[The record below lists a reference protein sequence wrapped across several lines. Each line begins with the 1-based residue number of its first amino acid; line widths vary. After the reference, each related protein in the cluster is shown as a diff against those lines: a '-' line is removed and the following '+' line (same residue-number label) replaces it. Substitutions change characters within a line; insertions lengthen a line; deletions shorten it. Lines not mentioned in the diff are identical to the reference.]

1 MAQHS
6 FVFPVLID
14 SRPEYLQGCN
24 SASLLQMPLS
34 DGLILSHIAARL
46 SDMVP
51 RAPVVVRS
59 FYAGHAYDE
68 ALRASGVVHEPS
80 IHESAFAESLRR
92 YEPSDWLLLVDP
104 RCFPLSGFDP
114 APLLYGLEE
123 SPRLARHLI
132 ALTPTS
138 AGTSERVEL
147 DAESRVRRVQRYY
160 EAVTWTVA
168 YGVSCS
174 LVPVSALLMSPK
186 LPFREL
192 SDFRRA
198 LVSTAL
204 PSRDITIDGGIVDL
218 NLEQSLLALNER
230 EIAARP
236 AAGYTTARRVAIAPG
251 ARLVGN
257 VVLHEGAQVA
267 EQATIIGPTVIGAGS
282 RVGHG
287 AVVAQCIVAPNVSIA
302 DGVVARHRVV
312 VQPKPEPPAP
322 TPPTAPEFDEGHVT
336 IRPEGS
342 TQRLY
347 PGFKR
352 FAETIFALV
361 SLIVLSPLLALVA
374 ALVKLD
380 SKGPI
385 LYGDPREAKGGR
397 LFHCYKFRTMRV
409 NAHAAQRELAAANQV
424 DGPQFKMRV
433 DPRVT
438 RIGKWLRKTNLDELP
453 QLVNVALGHMSLV
466 GPRPSPVRENQ
477 TCVPWRDARLSVRPG
492 ITGLWQV
499 CRHDREAGDFHQWIY
514 YDIQYIRHQSL
525 LVDLKI
531 LIATLWT
538 GGGRTHVPL
547 SWIVSSAPN
556 EYI

>member
-1 MAQHS
+1 MAQHTS
-6 FVFPVLID
+6 VFPVLID

-24 SASLLQMPLS
+24 SASLLQMPLL
-34 DGLILSHIAARL
+34 DGSILTHIATRL
-46 SDMVP
+46 GDMVP
-51 RAPVVVRS
+51 RSPVVVRS
-59 FYAGHAYDE
+59 FHAGQAYDE
-68 ALRASGVVHEPS
+68 ALRASGVVHQAS
-80 IHESAFAESLRR
+80 IHESEFAVSLRR
-92 YEPSDWLLLVDP
+92 FEPSDWLLFVDP

-114 APLLYGLEE
+114 EPLLYGLDAA
-123 SPRLARHLI
+123 PRLARHLI
-132 ALTPTS
+132 ALAPAS

-147 DAESRVRRVQRYY
+147 DAESRVRCVQRYY

-174 LVPVSALLMSPK
+174 LVPVSALLMSPA
-186 LPFREL
+186 LRFGEL
-192 SDFRRA
+192 ADFRRA
-198 LVSTAL
+198 LASTAL

-218 NLEQSLLALNER
+218 NLEQSLLVLNQR
-230 EIAARP
+230 GIAGRP
-236 AAGYTTARRVAIAPG
+236 AAGQSKARRVVIAPG
-251 ARLVGN
+251 ARLIGD
-257 VVLHEGAQVA
+257 VVLQEGAQVG
-267 EQATIIGPTVIGAGS
+267 EQATIIGPTVIGANS

-287 AVVAQCIVAPNVSIA
+287 AVVAQCVVAPGVSIA

-312 VQPKPEPPAP
+312 VEAKPEPPAP
-322 TPPTAPEFDEGHVT
+322 TLPTAAEFDEGYVT

-342 TQRLY
+342 TQRFY

-352 FAETIFALV
+352 FTETLFALV
-361 SLIVLSPLLALVA
+361 SLIVLSPLLALIA
-374 ALVKLD
+374 ALIKLD

-409 NAHAAQRELAAANQV
+409 GAHAAQRDLAAANQV

-438 RIGKWLRKTNLDELP
+438 RVGKWLRKTNLDELP

-466 GPRPSPVRENQ
+466 GPRPSPFRENQ

-499 CRHDREAGDFHQWIY
+499 CRHDRESGDFHQWIY
-514 YDIQYIRHQSL
+514 YDIEYIRHQSL

-531 LIATLWT
+531 LLATLWT
-538 GGGRTHVPL
+538 GGGRTHVPI
-547 SWIVSSAPN
+547 SWIVSSARN

>member
-1 MAQHS
+1 MAQHTS
-6 FVFPVLID
+6 IFPILID
-14 SRPEYLQGCN
+14 SRPEYLQRC
-24 SASLLQMPLS
+24 SSTSLLQMPLS
-34 DGLILSHIAARL
+34 DGSILTHIAARL
-46 SDMVP
+46 GTQVP
-51 RAPVVVRS
+51 RSPVVVRS
-59 FYAGHAYDE
+59 FHADHAYDE
-68 ALRASGVVHEPS
+68 ALRASGVVREAS
-80 IHESAFAESLRR
+80 IHESAFAVSLRR
-92 YEPSDWLLLVDP
+92 FEPSDWLLFVDP

-114 APLLYGLEE
+114 KPLLYGLDE

-132 ALTPTS
+132 ALAPTS
-138 AGTSERVEL
+138 AGTSECVEL
-147 DAESRVRRVQRYY
+147 DAESRVRCVQRYY

-168 YGVSCS
+168 CGVSCS
-174 LVPVSALLMSPK
+174 LVPVSALRMSPK
-186 LPFREL
+186 LPFGEL
-192 SDFRRA
+192 AEFRRA

-204 PSRDITIDGGIVDL
+204 PSRDIPIDGGIVDL
-218 NLEQSLLALNER
+218 NLEQSLLVLNQR
-230 EIAARP
+230 GIGAHSSASQSK
-236 AAGYTTARRVAIAPG
+236 ARRAVIAPG
-251 ARLVGN
+251 ARLVGD
-257 VVLHEGAQVA
+257 VVLQEGAQVG
-267 EQATIIGPTVIGAGS
+267 EQATIIGPTVIGAHS

-287 AVVAQCIVAPNVSIA
+287 AVVAQCVVAPGVSIA

-312 VQPKPEPPAP
+312 VEAKPEPPAP
-322 TPPTAPEFDEGHVT
+322 TAPTAPEFDEGHVT

-347 PGFKR
+347 PGVKR
-352 FAETIFALV
+352 VLETVVALAA
-361 SLIVLSPLLALVA
+361 LIVLSPLLALVA

-380 SKGPI
+380 SKGTI

-409 NAHAAQRELAAANQV
+409 GAHAAQRELAAANQV
-424 DGPQFKMRV
+424 DGPQFKMQV

-438 RIGKWLRKTNLDELP
+438 RVGKWLRKTNLDELP

-466 GPRPSPVRENQ
+466 GPRPSPFRENQ

-499 CRHDREAGDFHQWIY
+499 CRHDRESGDFHQWIY

-531 LIATLWT
+531 LLATLWT

-547 SWIVSSAPN
+547 SWIVSARN

>member
-1 MAQHS
+1 MAQHTS
-6 FVFPVLID
+6 VFPVLID
-14 SRPEYLQGCN
+14 SRPEYLQRCK
-24 SASLLQMPLS
+24 STSLLQMPLS
-34 DGLILSHIAARL
+34 EGSILTHIVERL
-46 SDMVP
+46 ADRVP
-51 RAPVVVRS
+51 RAPVVVRG
-59 FYAGHAYDE
+59 FHADPAYDE
-68 ALRASGVVHEPS
+68 ALRATGIVRENS
-80 IHESAFAESLRR
+80 IHESAFGVSLRR
-92 YEPSDWLLLVDP
+92 YEPSDWLLFVDP
-104 RCFPLSGFDP
+104 RCFPVSGFDP
-114 APLLYGLEE
+114 EPLLYGLDD

-132 ALTPTS
+132 ALAPTS

-147 DAESRVRRVQRYY
+147 DAEDRVRCVQRYY

-174 LVPVSALLMSPK
+174 LVPVSALRMSRTI
-186 LPFREL
+186 PFGEL
-192 SDFRRA
+192 TDFRRA
-198 LVSTAL
+198 LASTAL

-218 NLEQSLLALNER
+218 NIEHSLLVLNER
-230 EIAARP
+230 GISARSSNGKAKAP
-236 AAGYTTARRVAIAPG
+236 RAIIAPG
-251 ARLVGN
+251 ARLVGD
-257 VVLHEGAQVA
+257 VVLHEGAQVG
-267 EQATIIGPTVIGAGS
+267 EQATIIGPTVIGAHS

-287 AVVAQCIVAPNVSIA
+287 AVVAQCVVAPGVSIA

-312 VQPKPEPPAP
+312 VEARPEPPAP

-336 IRPEGS
+336 IRPEG
-342 TQRLY
+342 TTPRLY
-347 PGFKR
+347 PGVKR
-352 FAETIFALV
+352 FVETVFAMT

-409 NAHAAQRELAAANQV
+409 GAHAAQRDLAAANQV
-424 DGPQFKMRV
+424 DGPQFKMQV

-438 RIGKWLRKTNLDELP
+438 RVGKWLRKTNLDELP
-453 QLVNVALGHMSLV
+453 QLFNVALGHMSLV
-466 GPRPSPVRENQ
+466 GPRPSPFRENQ

-499 CRHDREAGDFHQWIY
+499 CRHDRESGDFHQWIY

-525 LVDLKI
+525 LVDVKI
-531 LIATLWT
+531 LLATLWT

-547 SWIVSSAPN
+547 SWIVSSARN